1 MSKWMFVLG
10 YQERASLKI
19 SQRRYFGQHF
29 QSDFPFSF
37 FWCKRELN

>member
-1 MSKWMFVLG
+1 MDVCVG

-19 SQRRYFGQHF
+19 SQRHYFGQHF

-37 FWCKRELN
+37 FGAKGN